1 MFSARMRPV
10 ALGLLLGASPL
21 LCSLVN
27 TPASMPR
34 SWRVVAGVPTAHAEP
49 DQRRGRIYLA
59 QLAMVLEGARR
70 LLLWTET
77 YIGDPEFARFGHR
90 MAEGYVD
97 MAGRLVPPE
106 KKLVNAHPHL
116 LMVVENVERALDAA
130 ARGDTS
136 AFRQRARIVREELL
150 TLESVLKQLKL
161 RLPEL
166 SR

>member
-1 MFSARMRPV
+1 MRRRSL
-10 ALGLLLGASPL
+10 ALGLLLGAL
-21 LCSLVN
+21 WL
-27 TPASMPR
+27 PASVCVEGALPR
-34 SWRVVAGVPTAHAEP
+34 AHAEP
-49 DQRRGRIYLA
+49 DQRRPRIYLA
-59 QLAMVLEGARR
+59 ELAMLLEGARR

-77 YIGDPEFARFGHR
+77 YFGDPEFARFAHP

-106 KKLVNAHPHL
+106 KLINAHPHL

-130 ARGDTS
+130 ATGDTP